1 MIKTSWLKECPARRD
16 RISLD
21 ERLNFVFRE
30 EQPSADPRYRDLPPL
45 GKVVDAI
52 PTNAEPGFNFGVR
65 EQFRHGLSPDRAAV
79 SCNVR
84 SVMVS
89 PQEFYDSIPS
99 SKLEMNSFPL
109 VDPMLEDG
117 GPLATPFNQAG
128 ELFESH
134 VPIGSKCQETFAKFI
149 ICSVVCNHCTLNLN
163 HNVFKVKKYLQ
174 LLFPLLTSEN
184 E

>member
-1 MIKTSWLKECPARRD
+1 MSDIPRFKECPARRN
-16 RISLD
+16 RISLN
-21 ERLNFVFRE
+21 EGFNFVFRE
-30 EQPSADPRYRDLPPL
+30 EQPSADPRYRNLPPL
-45 GKVVDAI
+45 GEIVDAVSAD
-52 PTNAEPGFNFGVR
+52 PEAGLDFGMG
-65 EQFRHGLSPDRAAV
+65 EELCHDLSPDRAAV